1 MSEKIMVGIVKG
13 DNSQGEVIPQSEARL
28 GYRG

>member
-1 MSEKIMVGIVKG
+1 MNYVAGIVKG
-13 DNSQGEVIPQSEARL
+13 DNSQGAGIPQSEARL

>member
-1 MSEKIMVGIVKG
+1 MVGIVKG